1 MALNTPSTDLF
12 TPMTLGALSLANRI
26 VMAPLTRSR
35 MGPEG
40 VPNEMHARYYAQRAS
55 AGLIISEATN
65 ICAQARGYALTPGI
79 WTEEHVAGWKLVTDA
94 VHAAG
99 GLIVCQLW
107 HVGRFSHVDLQP
119 DGTAPVAPSAIKAE
133 GQTFTEKGMMDVS
146 MPRAL
151 ETSEIPDIIEQYR
164 HAAACA
170 KRAGFDGVE
179 VHSANSYLLDQ
190 FLRDST
196 NQRTDQYG
204 GSIENRTRLTL
215 EVTAAVVEIW
225 GHDRVGIRLSPV
237 TPDAGNTP
245 LDSQVMH
252 TYGYLIEQLN
262 RFKLAYMHFVEGA
275 TATSRTVP
283 ENVDLDALRARFKG
297 PYIGNNNYDIELAVT
312 RRAEGKVDAVAFG
325 RPFIANPDLVR
336 RLKESADLAVA
347 PRETYYGNGA
357 KGYTDWPTLAG

>member
-1 MALNTPSTDLF
+1 MTLSNSDSDLF
-12 TPMTLGALSLANRI
+12 SPVEMGALRLANRV

-35 MGPEG
+35 MGTDG
-40 VPNEMHARYYAQRAS
+40 VPNEMHADYYAQRAS

-65 ICAQARGYALTPGI
+65 ISAQGRGYALTPGI
-79 WTEEHVAGWKLVTDA
+79 WTEEQVAGWKKVTDA

-119 DGTAPVAPSAIKAE
+119 EGGAPVAPSAVRAE
-133 GQTFTEKGMMDVS
+133 GQTYTEKGMLDVS

-151 ETSEIPDIIEQYR
+151 ETSEISGIIQQYR
-164 HAAACA
+164 HAAECA

-196 NQRTDQYG
+196 NQRKDEYG
-204 GSIENRTRLTL
+204 GTIENRTRLTL
-215 EVTAAVVEIW
+215 EVTEAVAKIW

-245 LDSQVMH
+245 LDSKVMQ
-252 TYGYLIEQLN
+252 TYGHLIEQLN
-262 RFKLAYMHFVEGA
+262 RFNLAYMHFVEGA

-283 ENVDLDALRARFKG
+283 DGVDLDALRALFKG
-297 PYIGNNNYDIELAVT
+297 PYIGNNNYDLDLAVK
-312 RRAEGKVDAVAFG
+312 RRAESKVDAVAFG

-336 RLKESADLAVA
+336 RLKEGAELAVA

-357 KGYTDWPTLAG
+357 KGYTDWPVIAG